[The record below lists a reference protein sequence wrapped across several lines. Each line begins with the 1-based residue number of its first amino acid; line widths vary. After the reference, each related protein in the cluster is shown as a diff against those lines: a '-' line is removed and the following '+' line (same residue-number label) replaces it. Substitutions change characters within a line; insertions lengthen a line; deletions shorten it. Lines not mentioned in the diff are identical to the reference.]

1 MIVQALGM
9 MTVTGL
15 AEPMTVI
22 SENRMQLFNE
32 SFVLLL
38 SYHLLPLTDFVTN
51 IETRNVVGKSLIAM
65 TLSNLGVNILLSLL

>member
-1 MIVQALGM
+1 M

-15 AEPMTVI
+15 TEPMTVI

-32 SFVLLL
+32 TFVLLL

-51 IETRNVVGKSLIAM
+51 VETRNIVGQSLIVM
-65 TLSNLGVNILLSLL
+65 TLFNLVVNILLSLL

>member
-1 MIVQALGM
+1 M

-38 SYHLLPLTDFVTN
+38 SYHLLTLTDFVTN